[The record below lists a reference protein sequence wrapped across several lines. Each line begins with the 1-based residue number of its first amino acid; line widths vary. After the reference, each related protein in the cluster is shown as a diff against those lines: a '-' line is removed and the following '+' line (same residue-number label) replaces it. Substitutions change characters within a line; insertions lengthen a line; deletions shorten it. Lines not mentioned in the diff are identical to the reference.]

1 MLYNQHLQVKTRLFM
16 ISEKSLGQMAFF
28 GGGER
33 VNNSEPL
40 GGLGENRGLYGGL
53 DPPSDNYQCLN

>member
-1 MLYNQHLQVKTRLFM
+1 M

-53 DPPSDNYQCLN
+53 DPSSRPPSDNYQCLK